1 MSYED
6 RSTNMYL
13 YVDVEYVMRVLMC
26 NVNVLVAEEQKE
38 DVEAEEED
46 ET

>member
-1 MSYED
+1 
-6 RSTNMYL
+6 MYL